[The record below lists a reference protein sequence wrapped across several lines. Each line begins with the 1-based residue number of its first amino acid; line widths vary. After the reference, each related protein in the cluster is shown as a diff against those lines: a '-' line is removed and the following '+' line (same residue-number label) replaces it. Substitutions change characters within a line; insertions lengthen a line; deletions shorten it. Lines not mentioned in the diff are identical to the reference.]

1 MIWLEAWLTAAF
13 VLAADQA
20 SKAFVLARGPRG
32 GTAGPRSF
40 LSIQCILNRQ
50 GTVAALAGTPALVAL
65 WAVMMA
71 VAALTLYA
79 NLLGHETLAA
89 IGIGAFVGGA
99 TGNVLDRLARGAAV
113 DFLAVGPWPVFNLA
127 DAALVAGTGL
137 LLLTLR

>member
-1 MIWLEAWLTAAF
+1 MIWLEALLTAAL

-20 SKAFVLARGPRG
+20 SKAFVLAR
-32 GTAGPRSF
+32 APRSGAAPRPF
-40 LSIQCILNRQ
+40 LSIQCVLNRR
-50 GTVAALAGTPALVAL
+50 GTVAALAGAPALVAL

-71 VAALTLYA
+71 LAALILYA
-79 NLLGHETLAA
+79 NLLGHDVLTA

-99 TGNVLDRLARGAAV
+99 TGNVMDRLARGAVV